1 MDVGFVILLLVFATF
16 ASLVGAHHF
25 LELGLGRKA
34 ANGALLLGVGCVLLL
49 LTASLLV
56 GALGT

>member
-25 LELGLGRKA
+25 LELGLNKKA
-34 ANGALLLGVGCVLLL
+34 ANGFLLLALGGALLL

-56 GALGT
+56 SSLGS